1 MKSKKY
7 RWNYKKFLDNLTALT
22 VMAATSLLIGYIFA
36 MWAGG
41 AS

>member
-7 RWNYKKFLDNLTALT
+7 RWNYKKFLGNLMALT
-22 VMAATSLLIGYIFA
+22 VMAATSLLLGYIFA

>member
-7 RWNYKKFLDNLTALT
+7 RWNVRKFLSNLTALT
-22 VMAATSLLIGYIFA
+22 VIIGTGLLIGYIFA

-41 AS
+41 MS

>member
-7 RWNYKKFLDNLTALT
+7 RWNYKKFLSNLTALT
-22 VMAATSLLIGYIFA
+22 VIVATGLLIGYIFA

-41 AS
+41 MS